1 MSLALQDAEAVVTRA
16 VQEGI
21 TGEVRGH
28 LMADLLS
35 RLQVFC
41 NVPQLQG
48 NDKVLLVTALEKLL
62 LSLPDVPENQQTRF
76 PLFVRIDAQC
86 SSID

>member
-16 VQEGI
+16 VAEGV

-28 LMADLLS
+28 LMADLLG

-41 NVPQLQG
+41 DMPRPQG
-48 NDKVLLVTALEKLL
+48 SGKGLLVTALEKLL
-62 LSLPDVPENQQTRF
+62 LSLPDFTENKHTKF
-76 PLFVRIDAQC
+76 PLFVRIVAQF